1 MDWFF
6 TIPPEQREQEMI
18 CDGEL
23 RVIDAD
29 SDELLT
35 DLPVQIVNSA
45 AN

>member
-1 MDWFF
+1 
-6 TIPPEQREQEMI
+6 MI

-23 RVIDAD
+23 RVVDAD
-29 SDELLT
+29 SETVLT